1 MQAVP
6 VAVSPAVRGM
16 AVVVVTGC
24 RPARPDV
31 SYSRK
36 LPTNATMRMIQM
48 YFAAL
53 RIDCSTGR
61 HSLGLVRTAGTER
74 HTHLPEEG
82 RVPQSPET

>member
-1 MQAVP
+1 MD
-6 VAVSPAVRGM
+6 
-16 AVVVVTGC
+16 VVVVTGA
-24 RPARPDV
+24 RPASPEV

-61 HSLGLVRTAGTER
+61 DSF
-74 HTHLPEEG
+74 G
-82 RVPQSPET
+82 REKRANGKAHAPPWRQACAAESGNLASAFS